1 MRSMCPSFAFGTDGA
16 RGSVSFGP
24 NQGMVRKPNIA
35 ITRGKITRWRTRFE
49 CPSFAFG
56 TDGARGSVSF
66 GPNEE
71 MVRKPNITITRGK
84 ITS

>member
-1 MRSMCPSFAFGTDGA
+1 MCPSFTFGTNGA
-16 RGSVSFGP
+16 HGSVSFGP

-49 CPSFAFG
+49 YPSFAFG
-56 TDGARGSVSF
+56 TDGARSSVSF
-66 GPNEE
+66 RPNQG
-71 MVRKPNITITRGK
+71 MVRKSNIIITRGK